1 MYTTYI
7 MKRTQIYL
15 DDDQDRRLQA
25 RARADGTTK
34 SAVIRAAVDQFL
46 TRRSRRADLQAH
58 LDATFGSM
66 QRIEIPSRD
75 EWDRGVG

>member
-1 MYTTYI
+1 

-15 DDDQDRRLQA
+15 EDDQDRQVQA

-34 SAVIRAAVDQFL
+34 SAVIRAAIDQFL
-46 TRRSRRADLQAH
+46 KRRSRRDDLRAH

-66 QRIEIPSRD
+66 PSIEIPGRD
-75 EWDRGVG
+75 EWDRGYG